1 MIPRPPRSTRTDTPC
16 PYTSLFR
23 SAVAALVAELH
34 QHAVFAPGQAA
45 TALLLAAML
54 LAARHHRAQTE
65 EDLVTGHRHPDRRQV
80 GQGGVLQVHGAVGQ
94 VEDGDALRRGGP
106 GERSDEHTSE
116 LQSLMRISYAVF

>member
-1 MIPRPPRSTRTDTPC
+1 MIRRPPGSTRTDTLF
-16 PYTSLFR
+16 PYTT
-23 SAVAALVAELH
+23 LVR
-34 QHAVFAPGQAA
+34 A

-94 VEDGDALRRGGP
+94 VEDGAALRPGGP
-106 GERSDEHTSE
+106 G
-116 LQSLMRISYAVF
+116 AVTRAGHRLRLLFGPTDTRPGSSIRPFCGATAPDNAR